1 MRHGT
6 ALSVSGKQSCAT
18 CHVESRAHAANDGL
32 AVPLG
37 GPGMDLPG
45 FRNAPSLVYAQF
57 TPAFSFQPDGTP
69 VGGLFRDG
77 RATSLAGQGEQPF
90 VTPFEMASEVFQQP
104 VKEVLRKPR
113 GLPQVLSFPHVHPI
127 RPSWNLGSGRFPGF
141 RRR

>member
-1 MRHGT
+1 MAQWGTGQMRPGT

-77 RATSLAGQGEQPF
+77 RADLACRPGR
-90 VTPFEMASEVFQQP
+90 AS
-104 VKEVLRKPR
+104 
-113 GLPQVLSFPHVHPI
+113 
-127 RPSWNLGSGRFPGF
+127 PS
-141 RRR
+141 